1 MTKKHSHL
9 SWYLERFTR
18 LPQESLLHHSSL
30 FLLLVKCSTP
40 LKRNARFFS
49 VPRSFSTVLPFTTR
63 EKKNM
68 WRTDQGH
75 VLRHCYPG
83 PFFLIFDIVDQL
95 TKAVIFHN
103 QMIKIIRIMIIIS
116 EKYRIFKQ
124 LHRLVIFV
132 QYVSRLKVQ
141 LNLLFLKK

>member
-1 MTKKHSHL
+1 MGGSQDF
-9 SWYLERFTR
+9 YLESYRQIRKTEAPSVTNLYSDR
-18 LPQESLLHHSSL
+18 LNNYLAIDDNGWQMWSND
-30 FLLLVKCSTP
+30 T
-40 LKRNARFFS
+40 
-49 VPRSFSTVLPFTTR
+49 FTTR

>member
-1 MTKKHSHL
+1 MSNDMTKKHSHL

-30 FLLLVKCSTP
+30 LLLLVKCSTP

-83 PFFLIFDIVDQL
+83 PSS
-95 TKAVIFHN
+95 
-103 QMIKIIRIMIIIS
+103 IIIVLQIKLMLLLLLS
-116 EKYRIFKQ
+116 KRCSHNLQSDQQVSCQRICVLIMRMTSKSIDQ
-124 LHRLVIFV
+124 R
-132 QYVSRLKVQ
+132 S
-141 LNLLFLKK
+141 